1 MRICAITTYACLLL
15 IVSGCGNKDSGQL
28 KLMPVG
34 GTVTLDG
41 KAISGVMLS
50 FVPTGSTRGTG
61 ANGCTDRAGKYELTT
76 VRGGK
81 GMPVGEYKVIAVK
94 MVMPNG
100 SDLPRNSEVPPILS
114 AAKQI
119 LPPVYS
125 DSAKTVLRA
134 TVGEGDN
141 TVDFSLIS
149 KR

>member
-1 MRICAITTYACLLL
+1 MRICAVVACMCLLSM
-15 IVSGCGNKDSGQL
+15 VSGCGNKDSGQP
-28 KLMPVG
+28 KLMPVS

-41 KAISGVMLS
+41 KVISGVMLS
-50 FVPTGSTRGTG
+50 FVPTGSTHGTG
-61 ANGCTDRAGKYELTT
+61 ANGRTDKAGKYELTT

-81 GMPVGEYKVIAVK
+81 GSPVGEYKVIAVK
-94 MVMPNG
+94 MVMPDG

-114 AAKQI
+114 AAKQV
-119 LPPVYS
+119 LPPIYS

-141 TVDFSLIS
+141 TVDFSLTS